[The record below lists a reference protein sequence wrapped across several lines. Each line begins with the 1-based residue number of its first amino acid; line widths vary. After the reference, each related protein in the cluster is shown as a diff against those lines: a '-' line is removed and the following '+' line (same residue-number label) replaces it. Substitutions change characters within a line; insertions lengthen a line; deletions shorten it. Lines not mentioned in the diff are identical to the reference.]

1 MKDNLRFGLRQ
12 REKTEKSEKAAE
24 IAEKDYNL
32 VSYKIV
38 GDSELFLNFENGTKY
53 CID

>member
-24 IAEKDYNL
+24 IAE
-32 VSYKIV
+32 
-38 GDSELFLNFENGTKY
+38 
-53 CID
+53 